1 MRGAGGSDGGE
12 ISFLLGLV
20 MMCGGF
26 YLLLNSIVVRAGF
39 GLGYSIYSFGG
50 FNVTSGMVMIPFIFG
65 VGMIFYNSRNP
76 LGWLLAVGSLVA
88 LIFGVIA
95 SVNFRFR
102 PMSAFDLM
110 VIFVLSFGGLGLFL
124 SSLRRHSNGDK
135 AGDSDR
141 DSGRRSWR
149 DR

>member
-1 MRGAGGSDGGE
+1 MRGAGGTDGGE

-26 YLLLNSIVVRAGF
+26 YLLFSSIVVRASFGF
-39 GLGYSIYSFGG
+39 GYSLYSVGG
-50 FNVTSGMVMIPFIFG
+50 FGITSGMVMIPFIFG

-76 LGWLLAVGSLVA
+76 LGWFLAAASLIA

-102 PMSAFDLM
+102 AMSAFDML
-110 VIFVLSFGGLGLFL
+110 VIFVLCFGGLGLFL
-124 SSLRRHSNGDK
+124 SSLRRKTARESEG
-135 AGDSDR
+135 S
-141 DSGRRSWR
+141 SWR

>member
-39 GLGYSIYSFGG
+39 GFGYSLYAVGG
-50 FNVTSGMVMIPFIFG
+50 FNITSGMVMIPFIFG

-124 SSLRRHSNGDK
+124 SSLRRHSGR
-135 AGDSDR
+135 GRDSDSSR
-141 DSGRRSWR
+141 GSWR

>member
-1 MRGAGGSDGGE
+1 MRGAGGTDGGE

-26 YLLLNSIVVRAGF
+26 YLLLNAIVVRAGF
-39 GLGYSIYSFGG
+39 GLGYGLYSFGG

-65 VGMIFYNSRNP
+65 IGFIFYNSKNP
-76 LGWLLAVGSLVA
+76 LGWLLAIGSLVA

-102 PMSAFDLM
+102 AMTAFDLI
-110 VIFVLSFGGLGLFL
+110 VIFVLCFGGLGLFL
-124 SSLRRHSNGDK
+124 NSF
-135 AGDSDR
+135 
-141 DSGRRSWR
+141 RRSGSHS
-149 DR
+149 

>member
-26 YLLLNSIVVRAGF
+26 YLLLNSIIVRAGF
-39 GLGYSIYSFGG
+39 GFGYSLYSVGG
-50 FNVTSGMVMIPFIFG
+50 VGITSGMVMIPFIFG

-76 LGWLLAVGSLVA
+76 LGWLLAAGSLIA

-95 SVNFRFR
+95 SVDFRFR
-102 PMSAFDLM
+102 AMSAFDLI
-110 VIFVLSFGGLGLFL
+110 VIFVLCFGGLGLFL
-124 SSLRRHSNGDK
+124 SSLRRHPG
-135 AGDSDR
+135 R
-141 DSGRRSWR
+141 DSESRSWR

>member
-1 MRGAGGSDGGE
+1 MRGAGGSDGGQ

-39 GLGYSIYSFGG
+39 GFGYSLYSLGG
-50 FNVTSGMVMIPFIFG
+50 FNVTSGLVMIPFIFG

-76 LGWLLAVGSLVA
+76 LGWILAIASLVA

-102 PMSAFDLM
+102 AMSAFDLM

-124 SSLRRHSNGDK
+124 SSLRSH
-135 AGDSDR
+135 AGQRRDR
-141 DSGRRSWR
+141 DNNGTSWR